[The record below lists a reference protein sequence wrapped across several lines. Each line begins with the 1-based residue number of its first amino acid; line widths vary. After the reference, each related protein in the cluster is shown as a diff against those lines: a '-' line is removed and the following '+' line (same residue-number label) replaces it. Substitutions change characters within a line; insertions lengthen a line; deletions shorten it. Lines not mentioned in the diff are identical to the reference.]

1 LAHHRARFE
10 SDWLKPKTSV
20 PGLYLTG
27 QDIISCGVV
36 GALMAGMVTA
46 MSIVGVRGA
55 AVMLKN
61 IKAGLTL

>member
-1 LAHHRARFE
+1 
-10 SDWLKPKTSV
+10 
-20 PGLYLTG
+20 
-27 QDIISCGVV
+27 
-36 GALMAGMVTA
+36 MAGIVTA